1 MILILNTHEN
11 LVLIARGWLV
21 LILKKSFCL
30 ASGCGHHLNVHILPC
45 VHLMSE
51 EAQQR
56 CERTWKIHQINR
68 FEMCNFFFLE
78 KTGRSKPKILKKY
91 IQCLEVKED
100 EWGGEVAL
108 AGGGV
113 RRTRS
118 RKRMKLLLIFLFFLI
133 LFDEVFIFGTVDR
146 NDGKLKNFD
155 SKNM

>member
-1 MILILNTHEN
+1 MRTDCRFLMIL
-11 LVLIARGWLV
+11 R
-21 LILKKSFCL
+21 KKFLPSY
-30 ASGCGHHLNVHILPC
+30 SGCGRYLNVHILLC
-45 VHLMSE
+45 VYLMSE

-56 CERTWKIHQINR
+56 YEWTWKIHQINR

-108 AGGGV
+108 ARGGV